1 MKPLQNLSERDSL
14 KIAFRHYRRPRN
26 SRNSK
31 REPIDFV
38 ELTKIAVDYSDGV
51 IQGSQQIDRSISE
64 YIAEKNIQFFDYEE
78 DFDKNV
84 ERIENFYEKILS

>member
-1 MKPLQNLSERDSL
+1 LRFDTIGDPE
-14 KIAFRHYRRPRN
+14 IAEI
-26 SRNSK
+26 SK

-51 IQGSQQIDRSISE
+51 IQGSQQIDRSISK
-64 YIAEKNIQFFDYEE
+64 YIAEKNINFLDYEE